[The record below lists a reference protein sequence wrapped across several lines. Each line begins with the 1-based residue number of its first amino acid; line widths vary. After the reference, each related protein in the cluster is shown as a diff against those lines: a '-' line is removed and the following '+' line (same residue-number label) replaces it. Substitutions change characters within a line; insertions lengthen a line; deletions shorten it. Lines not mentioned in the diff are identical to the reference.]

1 MLPGPLVSTQ
11 WLADHLGADDLL
23 VVDASVL
30 PFTQP
35 NGRPG
40 WLSGHE
46 TYIVDGHIPGAV
58 FADLIEDFSD
68 REGRFSFPKPE
79 AAHFAAAASALGV
92 GPGVRVVVYD
102 RGLGQWASRLWWLLR
117 SFGWDDAAVL
127 DGGWTAWVG
136 QERPTDIGHVEPTPA
151 AFEGVERPQL
161 WASKADV
168 EAVVRGDRDAT
179 LVSATTSAEFTG
191 ERGRGHIPG
200 SVNVPAG
207 RLVDRISNTVLPTS
221 SLIDNF
227 GAPDRPVIAYCN
239 GGIAATLDALALT
252 LLGHREVAVYDGSL
266 AEWSADPDA
275 PLVTGSSQLKS
286 MHA

>member
-46 TYIVDGHIPGAV
+46 TYLIDGHLPGAV
-58 FADLIEDFSD
+58 FADLIEEFSD
-68 REGRFSFPKPE
+68 PEGRFSFPKPD
-79 AAHFAAAASALGV
+79 AARFAAAAGALGI
-92 GPGVRVVVYD
+92 GRGVRVVVYD

-127 DGGWTAWVG
+127 DGGWTAWTAEG
-136 QERPTDIGHVEPTPA
+136 RPTDIGHVEPSPRIFEA
-151 AFEGVERPQL
+151 AERPEL
-161 WASKADV
+161 WASKAEV
-168 EAVVRGDRDAT
+168 EAVVRGERPAT
-179 LVSATTSAEFTG
+179 LISATTPAEFTG
-191 ERGRGHIPG
+191 EAGRGHIPG
-200 SVNVPAG
+200 SINVPAG
-207 RLVDRISNTVLPTS
+207 RLLDRATNTVLPVV
-221 SLIDNF
+221 SLLDHF
-227 GAPDRPVIAYCN
+227 GAPDGQVIAYCN

-252 LLGHREVAVYDGSL
+252 LLGHREVAIYDGSL
-266 AEWSADPDA
+266 SEWSADPAA
-275 PLVTGSSQLKS
+275 PLTTGSSQLKS
-286 MHA
+286 VHA